1 LEIATHPLVDTFNFD
16 AEKSFLPQES
26 SDEIASLEETIASS
40 MSNLE
45 LQAIKRLEQG
55 QATVFPAQTALL
67 NNIFILSHTLLVVS
81 SDRVTDSGRGRE
93 SPLHV
98 LRVVAVAGTL
108 NSERNTT
115 TRKTKKTSNML
126 ASPRYCYLIVPI
138 AY

>member
-1 LEIATHPLVDTFNFD
+1 
-16 AEKSFLPQES
+16 
-26 SDEIASLEETIASS
+26 

-81 SDRVTDSGRGRE
+81 SDRATDSGRGRE

-126 ASPRYCYLIVPI
+126 ASPRYCYLIVLI
-138 AY
+138 AN